1 MLYVFSMSSPE
12 WSSVLELYQHI
23 VCRGV
28 VQHLSGQAGQRC
40 KRGVYT
46 APVVMW
52 LMILQALHKGGTLA
66 RAVELLRQGAAQP
79 LLYRCRRVRRKRISP
94 RTGGYCQARLKLS
107 KLLCQHVSQEILERL
122 RQMLNPEG
130 TPPVLVLDGTSL
142 ELEHSR
148 GLVRQFPP
156 AQNQHG
162 RSHWPVLRLVVL
174 HEASTGLAHQPC
186 WGAMY
191 GPTAVSEQALAD
203 QALQAAPR
211 QALIVGDRNFGVFS
225 IAYAAQQRGLEVLVR
240 LTQVRAQKLV
250 GTICR
255 PESYEEVVWKP
266 SAEERRKHRLP
277 EDAAVAG
284 RVIAA
289 HIGRGISKTWLFL
302 FTTSRRA
309 AQELVALYGQRW
321 NIETDLRS
329 LKRTVELHHIDA
341 RSVDMMEKHLLMAI
355 SAYNLVRAVLCLAAR
370 RKRLDPRQLS
380 FTQVLTVVDCAWHR
394 LVTAANAK
402 QAEREFRRVL
412 ERVAECRLPRRTK
425 RRSYPRQQW
434 HRGGERRFR
443 KAEN

>member
-1 MLYVFSMSSPE
+1 MVYVFSMSSPE
-12 WSSVLELYQHI
+12 WSNVLELYRQI

-28 VQHLSGQAGQRC
+28 VQYLSQQAELRV
-40 KRGVYT
+40 KRGIYT
-46 APVVMW
+46 AQVVMW
-52 LMILQALHKGGTLA
+52 LMILQALQKGGTLA
-66 RAVELLRQGAAQP
+66 GAVELLRQGAAQP
-79 LLYRCRRVRRKRISP
+79 LLHRCRRVRREQISP

-107 KLLCQHVSQEILERL
+107 KLLCKHVSQEILERL

-142 ELEHSR
+142 ELEHTR
-148 GLVRQFPP
+148 GLERQFPP

-174 HEASTGLAHQPC
+174 HEAGTGLAHQPC
-186 WGAMY
+186 WGPMY
-191 GPTAVSEQALAD
+191 GPLAVSEQALAEK
-203 QALQAAPR
+203 ALEAAPR
-211 QALIVGDRNFGVFS
+211 EALIVGDRNFGVFS

-240 LTQVRAQKLV
+240 LTQVRAEKLV
-250 GTICR
+250 GAICH
-255 PESYEEVVWKP
+255 PDTYEVIWKP
-266 SAEERRKHRLP
+266 SPEERRKHGLP

-284 RVIAA
+284 RLITAQ
-289 HIGRGISKTWLFL
+289 IGRGKSKTWLYL
-302 FTTSRRA
+302 FTTSQRT

-329 LKRTVELHHIDA
+329 LKRTVQLHHIPA

-394 LVTAANAK
+394 LVTATNTE
-402 QAEREFRRVL
+402 QADREFRRVL
-412 ERVAECRLPRRTK
+412 DRAAECRLPRRTK
-425 RRSYPRQQW
+425 PRSYPRQQW